1 MSQAPWEASA
11 RSQLTALLPPHADPE
26 CVDDIINCGSQAILG
41 MYLTNLAEAKKNGFF
56 IASTQMSYDENDKYF
71 CLYSVGF
78 TSLGLPE
85 IVLKNV
91 HKSFKATAT
100 SVFFRV
106 YQILTAGTPFLPGHG
121 VSSNGVKYIVAQP
134 SKSELRQ
141 LQDEFL
147 GQACTLFGEVQCYE
161 LLVSNA
167 LFGFSHEQLPPTIPN
182 AVGENLLI
190 SML

>member
-1 MSQAPWEASA
+1 
-11 RSQLTALLPPHADPE
+11 
-26 CVDDIINCGSQAILG
+26 

-85 IVLKNV
+85 IVIKNV

-100 SVFFRV
+100 SVFIRV

-141 LQDEFL
+141 LQ
-147 GQACTLFGEVQCYE
+147 
-161 LLVSNA
+161 VSSY
-167 LFGFSHEQLPPTIPN
+167 LTHPTPLQPFPFHTSN
-182 AVGENLLI
+182 HQPTPTTH
-190 SML
+190 